1 MSIFDH
7 LLLILQQCMKLFY
20 YSHTILISSFKI
32 TDLGKTTKLSTA
44 TFQTT
49 HITPTILRI
58 NLPTTNRRRRSPSG
72 NLYGIG
78 FHISLSYDNIHFGK
92 SMPIVIFNDVCYTCS
107 VSTLE
112 CNITVKIILTNFHNM
127 YMYIIILPKRNMCWS
142 LICSEINDFWK
153 VKTGSL

>member
-7 LLLILQQCMKLFY
+7 LLLNLQQCIEVFY
-20 YSHTILISSFKI
+20 YFHTRLISSIKI
-32 TDLGKTTKLSTA
+32 TYLGKTARLSTT

-49 HITPTILRI
+49 YITPTILRI

-92 SMPIVIFNDVCYTCS
+92 SMPIVIFNDVCYICS

-112 CNITVKIILTNFHNM
+112 CNILLNLRLM
-127 YMYIIILPKRNMCWS
+127 DY
-142 LICSEINDFWK
+142 
-153 VKTGSL
+153 

>member
-7 LLLILQQCMKLFY
+7 LLLNLQQYIELFY
-20 YSHTILISSFKI
+20 YFHTRLISSIKI
-32 TDLGKTTKLSTA
+32 TYLGKTARLSTT

-49 HITPTILRI
+49 YITPTILRI

-92 SMPIVIFNDVCYTCS
+92 SMPIVIFNDVCYICS

-112 CNITVKIILTNFHNM
+112 CNITVKIILHNM
-127 YMYIIILPKRNMCWS
+127 YMYIIFLPKRNYVYP
-142 LICSEINDFWK
+142 LY
-153 VKTGSL
+153 VQR